1 MLFQEIRVCYT
12 TYIRSLNRDHGM
24 VFREK
29 GSTPIKHI
37 LGTVIIN
44 SHLMHTSR
52 FDMICSVDTNIYYSE
67 RRTLSHGISG
77 VPNCVHV

>member
-1 MLFQEIRVCYT
+1 
-12 TYIRSLNRDHGM
+12 M

-29 GSTPIKHI
+29 GSTPIKHT

-77 VPNCVHV
+77 VPNCVHVWWCAGMFRKNSINHVG